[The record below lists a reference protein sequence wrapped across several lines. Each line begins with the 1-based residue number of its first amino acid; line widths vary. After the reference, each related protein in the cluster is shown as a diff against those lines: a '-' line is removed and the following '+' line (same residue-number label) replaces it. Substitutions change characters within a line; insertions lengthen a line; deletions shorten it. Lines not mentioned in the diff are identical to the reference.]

1 MARIIKSVVVE
12 NDYSIDIIL
21 LEGSEGYI
29 VVYSGDETFA
39 EFYEDYEDADERF
52 NELIEEAQEELE
64 EAAEDDEEDDVGF
77 EIYYGDWRIL

>member
-1 MARIIKSVVVE
+1 VVE
-12 NDYSIDIIL
+12 DDYSIDIIL
-21 LEGSEGYI
+21 LEGSESYI

-64 EAAEDDEEDDVGF
+64 EVAEDDVGF
-77 EIYYGDWRIL
+77 EIYYGDWRVL

>member
-12 NDYSIDIIL
+12 DDYSIDIIL

-64 EAAEDDEEDDVGF
+64 EVAEDDVGF
-77 EIYYGDWRIL
+77 EIYYGDWRVL